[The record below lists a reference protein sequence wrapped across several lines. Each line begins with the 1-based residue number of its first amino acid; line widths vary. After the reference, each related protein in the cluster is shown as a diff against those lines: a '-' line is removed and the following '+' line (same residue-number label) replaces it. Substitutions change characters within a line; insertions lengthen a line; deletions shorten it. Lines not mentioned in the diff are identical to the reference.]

1 MRPVRFCL
9 AQGQRKS
16 DTVFAHIQ
24 QIDYTFLLSI
34 AHNVIWIAE
43 REGAAMEQRA
53 ELDATDRRI
62 IKLLIEDASR
72 SNNELAEQ
80 VGLSPAP
87 LSRRLAR
94 LYSTGV
100 IRQTV
105 VVDPK
110 ALGIGFQA
118 FVEVTLERTAS
129 KVGQRFIEL
138 VSRMPEVVEC
148 HTVAGDFDFL
158 LKIAV
163 RDVADYKRLLWSEFE
178 QIAEIKTQRS
188 TILLDSPKI
197 HVGALP

>member
-1 MRPVRFCL
+1 ME
-9 AQGQRKS
+9 
-16 DTVFAHIQ
+16 T
-24 QIDYTFLLSI
+24 
-34 AHNVIWIAE
+34 E
-43 REGAAMEQRA
+43 RT

-62 IKLLIEDASR
+62 IRLLVEDASR
-72 SNNELAEQ
+72 SNNELAAR

-94 LYSTGV
+94 LYATGV

-105 VVDPK
+105 LVDPK

-138 VSRMPEVVEC
+138 VSRIPEVVEC

-163 RDVADYKRLLWSEFE
+163 SDVADYKRLLWSEFE
-178 QIAEIKTQRS
+178 QIAEIKTLRS
-188 TILLDSPKI
+188 TILLDSPKTQ
-197 HVGALP
+197 VGAAP

>member
-1 MRPVRFCL
+1 M
-9 AQGQRKS
+9 
-16 DTVFAHIQ
+16 
-24 QIDYTFLLSI
+24 
-34 AHNVIWIAE
+34 E
-43 REGAAMEQRA
+43 RGRT

-62 IKLLIEDASR
+62 IALLVEDASR
-72 SNNELAEQ
+72 SNNELAEK

-94 LYSTGV
+94 LYASGV

-105 VVDPK
+105 VVDQK

-163 RDVADYKRLLWSEFE
+163 RDVADYKRLLWSKFE
-178 QIAEIKTQRS
+178 DMAEIKTLRS
-188 TILLDSPKI
+188 TILLDSPKTGA
-197 HVGALP
+197 HALPW

>member
-1 MRPVRFCL
+1 M
-9 AQGQRKS
+9 
-16 DTVFAHIQ
+16 
-24 QIDYTFLLSI
+24 
-34 AHNVIWIAE
+34 
-43 REGAAMEQRA
+43 

-72 SNNELAEQ
+72 SNNELAEK

-94 LYSTGV
+94 LYMAGV
-100 IRQTV
+100 IHQTV
-105 VVDPK
+105 IVDPK

-129 KVGQRFIEL
+129 RVGQRFIEL

-163 RDVADYKRLLWSEFE
+163 ADVADYKRLLWSKFE
-178 QIAEIKTQRS
+178 DMAEIKTLRS
-188 TILLDSPKI
+188 TILLDSPKT
-197 HVGALP
+197 GAGVPL

>member
-1 MRPVRFCL
+1 MVHR
-9 AQGQRKS
+9 
-16 DTVFAHIQ
+16 T
-24 QIDYTFLLSI
+24 
-34 AHNVIWIAE
+34 
-43 REGAAMEQRA
+43 

-62 IKLLIEDASR
+62 IRLLIEDASR
-72 SNNELAEQ
+72 SNNELAEK

-94 LYSTGV
+94 LYAIGA

-110 ALGIGFQA
+110 AVGVGFQA
-118 FVEVTLERTAS
+118 FVEVTLERTGS

-138 VSRMPEVVEC
+138 VSRLPEVVEC

-163 RDVADYKRLLWSEFE
+163 RDVADYKRLLWSGFDDV
-178 QIAEIKTQRS
+178 AEIKTLRS
-188 TILLDSPKI
+188 TILLDSPKT
-197 HVGALP
+197 GAALL

>member
-1 MRPVRFCL
+1 M
-9 AQGQRKS
+9 
-16 DTVFAHIQ
+16 
-24 QIDYTFLLSI
+24 
-34 AHNVIWIAE
+34 AE
-43 REGAAMEQRA
+43 RGTT
-53 ELDATDRRI
+53 ELDAIDRRI
-62 IKLLIEDASR
+62 IRLLVEDASR
-72 SNNELAEQ
+72 SNNELAAR

-94 LYSTGV
+94 LYSAGV

-110 ALGIGFQA
+110 AAGVGFQA
-118 FVEVTLERTAS
+118 FLEVTLERTAS

-178 QIAEIKTQRS
+178 QVGEIKTLRS
-188 TILLDSPKI
+188 TILLDSPKMS
-197 HVGALP
+197 ATMAP

>member
-1 MRPVRFCL
+1 ME
-9 AQGQRKS
+9 
-16 DTVFAHIQ
+16 I
-24 QIDYTFLLSI
+24 
-34 AHNVIWIAE
+34 E
-43 REGAAMEQRA
+43 RT

-62 IKLLIEDASR
+62 IRLLIEDASQ
-72 SNNELAEQ
+72 SNNELAAK

-94 LYSTGV
+94 LYATGV

-110 ALGIGFQA
+110 ALGIGFHA

-138 VSRMPEVVEC
+138 VSRIPEVVEC

-178 QIAEIKTQRS
+178 QIAEIKTLRS
-188 TILLDSPKI
+188 TILLDSPKLQ
-197 HVGALP
+197 GGSTP

>member
-1 MRPVRFCL
+1 ME
-9 AQGQRKS
+9 
-16 DTVFAHIQ
+16 I
-24 QIDYTFLLSI
+24 
-34 AHNVIWIAE
+34 E
-43 REGAAMEQRA
+43 RTG
-53 ELDATDRRI
+53 LDATDRRI
-62 IKLLIEDASR
+62 IRLLIDDASL
-72 SNNELAEQ
+72 SNNELAARI
-80 VGLSPAP
+80 GLSPAP

-94 LYSTGV
+94 LYSSGV

-105 VVDPK
+105 IVDPK
-110 ALGIGFQA
+110 ALGIGFHA

-178 QIAEIKTQRS
+178 QIAEIKTLRS
-188 TILLDSPKI
+188 TILLDSPKMQG
-197 HVGALP
+197 GATR

>member
-1 MRPVRFCL
+1 
-9 AQGQRKS
+9 
-16 DTVFAHIQ
+16 
-24 QIDYTFLLSI
+24 
-34 AHNVIWIAE
+34 
-43 REGAAMEQRA
+43 MEIGRT

-72 SNNELAEQ
+72 SNNELAEK

-163 RDVADYKRLLWSEFE
+163 RDVADYKRLLWTEFE
-178 QIAEIKTQRS
+178 QIAEIKTLRS
-188 TILLDSPKI
+188 TILLDSPKM

>member
-1 MRPVRFCL
+1 MVE
-9 AQGQRKS
+9 KVS
-16 DTVFAHIQ
+16 
-24 QIDYTFLLSI
+24 
-34 AHNVIWIAE
+34 
-43 REGAAMEQRA
+43 M
-53 ELDATDRRI
+53 ELDQVDRRI
-62 IKLLIEDASR
+62 IRLLVEDASL
-72 SNNELAEQ
+72 SNNELAAK

-94 LYSTGV
+94 LYAAGI

-110 ALGIGFQA
+110 AAGIGFQA

-129 KVGQRFIEL
+129 KVGHRFIEM
-138 VSRMPEVVEC
+138 VARMPEVVEC

-178 QIAEIKTQRS
+178 QISEIKTLRS
-188 TILLDSPKI
+188 TILLDSPKMTAAT
-197 HVGALP
+197 VA

>member
-1 MRPVRFCL
+1 MMVEKM
-9 AQGQRKS
+9 A
-16 DTVFAHIQ
+16 V
-24 QIDYTFLLSI
+24 
-34 AHNVIWIAE
+34 
-43 REGAAMEQRA
+43 
-53 ELDATDRRI
+53 ELDQIDRRI
-62 IKLLIEDASR
+62 IRLLVEDASL
-72 SNNELAEQ
+72 SNNALAAR

-94 LYSTGV
+94 LYAAGV

-110 ALGIGFQA
+110 AAGIGFQA

-178 QIAEIKTQRS
+178 QIAEIKTLRS
-188 TILLDSPKI
+188 TILLDSPKMTAAT
-197 HVGALP
+197 GA